1 MDMMS
6 NPGFVRDPEKS
17 NDIHSAMALFLKTN
31 SFLTIIYDYSDKINL
46 YPNSTRD
53 LLKVDKPDLK
63 DRISRE
69 GWGAMFLS
77 FRNVLIK
84 KQRPDKMWPLQA
96 KHSGQTHFDMET
108 VGKPSRWNTLRD
120 LRVLNHF
127 GLIDKIEK

>member
-1 MDMMS
+1 MIDYPLIEWLLDS
-6 NPGFVRDPEKS
+6 
-17 NDIHSAMALFLKTN
+17 DISIQYQVH
-31 SFLTIIYDYSDKINL
+31 
-46 YPNSTRD
+46 RD
-53 LLKVDKPDLK
+53 LIKVDKPDLK

-108 VGKPSRWNTLRD
+108 VGKPSRWNTLRA